1 MPAGQVTLFDLA
13 WGMALRAA
21 SDTGKTHWESAS
33 KRQLVGLRCPTQ
45 LGDSTP
51 GGKRHPAARTGG
63 QRASD
68 SWSSYAV
75 QPGWGMAPRQQSTPA
90 TRTRGQR
97 VGANWS
103 GYVIRSGWG
112 LCANNTGTIAAF
124 GEQQAHF
131 LAKTPQRRRRQPRCR
146 SSSSQ
151 KAAGQ
156 LAAIAEKDL
165 SPATN
170 GGKGAGFDQFRR
182 RIAAG
187 TQAFPQNIRRR
198 KMEIPPKNNISACF

>member
-1 MPAGQVTLFDLA
+1 MSDGRN
-13 WGMALRAA
+13 RAA
-21 SDTGKTHWESAS
+21 GDTGETHWGTAS
-33 KRQLVGLRCPTQ
+33 K
-45 LGDSTP
+45 
-51 GGKRHPAARTGG
+51 
-63 QRASD
+63 D
-68 SWSSYAV
+68 SWSGYAIR
-75 QPGWGMAPRQQSTPA
+75 PGWGMAPRQQSTPA
-90 TRTRGQR
+90 TRTREQR
-97 VGANWS
+97 IGTSWS
-103 GYVIRSGWG
+103 SYVIRSGWG

>member
-1 MPAGQVTLFDLA
+1 MSDGRN
-13 WGMALRAA
+13 RAA
-21 SDTGKTHWESAS
+21 SDTGETHWGAAG
-33 KRQLVGLRCPTQ
+33 KCQPVKLRYSIW
-45 LGDSTP
+45 LG
-51 GGKRHPAARTGG
+51 
-63 QRASD
+63 
-68 SWSSYAV
+68 
-75 QPGWGMAPRQQSTPA
+75 GWLSGRQSTPA